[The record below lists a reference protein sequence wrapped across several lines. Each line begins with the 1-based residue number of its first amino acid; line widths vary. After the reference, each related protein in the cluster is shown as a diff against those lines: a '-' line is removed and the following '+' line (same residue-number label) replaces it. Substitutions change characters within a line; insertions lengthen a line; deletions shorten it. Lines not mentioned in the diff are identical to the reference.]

1 MGSPWIRRLSDRPE
15 YFPTRVRRSDNSPRP
30 IKIAAPL
37 LPWVEPKGDLKLS
50 RRGHSGPRRGVCAM
64 RTPDL
69 GPNPWQTLR
78 HGLPANAVGRALGP
92 TINSE
97 GSNPAWLGTG
107 EPAPSVSELSPSS
120 LRSSPPVPPH
130 CEERS
135 SGCGQREVGEPLVDV
150 QLSRRLVDR
159 TFCPHS

>member
-92 TINSE
+92 IINSE
-97 GSNPAWLGTG
+97 GSNPAWLGLG
-107 EPAPSVSELSPSS
+107 NPPLQSRNCHLPLYALRPLFHPIARNAAAVAGSAKSASP
-120 LRSSPPVPPH
+120 LLMCNCR
-130 CEERS
+130 
-135 SGCGQREVGEPLVDV
+135 VGW
-150 QLSRRLVDR
+150 
-159 TFCPHS
+159 